1 MKVCQAIR
9 KIGKNPIAHL
19 FYPQNCTSSPLP
31 NSVFCTDCEPQV
43 SNLGYPTQINYFL
56 EYCGRILE
64 NFTKE
69 ERNKKKKVLQDI
81 CDNKFVKSESIGQQT
96 GTSMILRSQI
106 VTESNA
112 FSIPTDGDITYSK
125 DLTGL
130 VTKNDYSRGHVF
142 FCIHQ
147 V

>member
-9 KIGKNPIAHL
+9 KIGKNPIAHF
-19 FYPQNCTSSPLP
+19 FYPQNFPPCLTQSS
-31 NSVFCTDCEPQV
+31 VQIV
-43 SNLGYPTQINYFL
+43 NLKFLIWVTQPKFL
-56 EYCGRILE
+56 EYCGCNLE

-81 CDNKFVKSESIGQQT
+81 CDNMSVKSESIGQQT

-106 VTESNA
+106 VTESDA
-112 FSIPTDGDITYSK
+112 FSIPTDGDKTCSK